1 MQEKIRKACSRA
13 MTFVTIGTSVV
24 GIVYNVFAIIK
35 TLNAEGDR
43 KC

>member
-1 MQEKIRKACSRA
+1 MQEKIKNACSRA
-13 MTFVTIGTSVV
+13 MTFVTIGSCVV

-35 TLNAEGDR
+35 TLNAGGGR

>member
-1 MQEKIRKACSRA
+1 MQEKIRNACSRA
-13 MTFVTIGTSVV
+13 MTFVTIGTCVV
-24 GIVYNVFAIIK
+24 GIVYNVFTIVK